1 MTQFF
6 IVENCKSYSHIQ
18 TWTYLSQ
25 CLLCCKLWDTQRSKE
40 KQHIDSQETKQS
52 IESDSDTTQMLELSE
67 NLTNYVKVSSK
78 KGGQRA
84 WPYEGYQQRHGNS
97 KKGPNKNARNKIHGE
112 RLVALVGRTEEIVNL
127 KIEIVETKAQGE
139 KKSEETNKPTQ
150 NRPSKSCGT
159 TSN

>member
-1 MTQFF
+1 M
-6 IVENCKSYSHIQ
+6 N
-18 TWTYLSQ
+18 
-25 CLLCCKLWDTQRSKE
+25 LLISVSTLLQIMRYTKKQRKTA
-40 KQHIDSQETKQS
+40 HSQETKQS